1 MVKAMD
7 FESEED
13 CVHVRF
19 PAWTIVFFSLFFLFF
34 NDDDGG
40 ATRSG
45 AGERKARAWTC
56 RNERSKCRH

>member
-7 FESEED
+7 FESKGV

-19 PAWTIVFFSLFFLFF
+19 PAWAVINVLFLFY
-34 NDDDGG
+34 DDDGR

-45 AGERKARAWTC
+45 AGEREARASTC
-56 RNERSKCRH
+56 RNERSECRR